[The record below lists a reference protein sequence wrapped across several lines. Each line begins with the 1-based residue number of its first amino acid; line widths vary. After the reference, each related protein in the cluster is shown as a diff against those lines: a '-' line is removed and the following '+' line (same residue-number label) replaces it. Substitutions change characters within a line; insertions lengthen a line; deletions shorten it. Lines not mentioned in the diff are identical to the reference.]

1 MSLLRSLG
9 ARAEQCALRIT
20 RCNPAVYPTFYCQ
33 GAYPVIDTGDWK
45 QPEYTVVH
53 KLGIVKG
60 CWAVSEVWP
69 FNGQT
74 AVTVCAVIELASG
87 DFKVFNFENYEVV
100 YTNFPGCG
108 FDQSEELSLF

>member
-1 MSLLRSLG
+1 MDSSLLRGGRQYQVAGGCPGMAVLGRCTMSLLRSLG

-53 KLGIVKG
+53 KLGIVKS
-60 CWAVSEVWP
+60 CWAVSEV
-69 FNGQT
+69 
-74 AVTVCAVIELASG
+74 
-87 DFKVFNFENYEVV
+87 
-100 YTNFPGCG
+100 
-108 FDQSEELSLF
+108 